1 MTNVRLRSES
11 TKKIIFKPHPQSE
24 RRKRSAIIL
33 IKYLL
38 RQKNPDVLAVHR
50 RELLSIL
57 LWKITLAESS
67 KCKARLRT
75 QRAMSSSKKSK
86 LEHDHV
92 FQRARMIAI
101 LEKAALQEVDCIL
114 KNAVG
119 CVVTKEEHA
128 RLSHFDKRYD
138 SWDRYRKARLTVI
151 DTQTGERVV

>member
-11 TKKIIFKPHPQSE
+11 TKKIMFKPHPQSDG
-24 RRKRSAIIL
+24 RKRSAIIL

-38 RQKNPDVLAVHR
+38 RKKNPDVLAVHR

-75 QRAMSSSKKSK
+75 QGATSSSKKIK

-92 FQRARMIAI
+92 FQRAKMIAA
-101 LEKAALQEVDCIL
+101 LEKAALQEVDGIL

-119 CVVTKEEHA
+119 CVVTKKEHA
-128 RLSHFDKRYD
+128 RLSEFDNKYHG
-138 SWDRYRKARLTVI
+138 WDRYRKARLTVI
-151 DTQTGERVV
+151 DTETGERVV